1 MVVEIQMIVKFL
13 LKEII
18 IYIVDVENEIIIIIF
33 ASLSYQ
39 MIMMQI
45 IDNEII

>member
-1 MVVEIQMIVKFL
+1 MHIIGKIAFPFLRIQMIVEFL

-33 ASLSYQ
+33 ASLS
-39 MIMMQI
+39 
-45 IDNEII
+45 